1 MPETSTGITTGELA
15 RAVGLIRSDIGE
27 LTKALAARPDQE
39 DLKRME
45 DGLVERIRAAAELQ
59 ALKNA
64 LQDKA
69 IAALE
74 GWQVWAL
81 RLGGPALVAA
91 VVGVL
96 VNGIRIN
103 G

>member
-15 RAVGLIRSDIGE
+15 RAVALIRSDIGS
-27 LTKALAARPDQE
+27 LTTAVAARPDQD
-39 DLKRME
+39 DLRRME
-45 DGLVERIRAAAELQ
+45 EGLVERIRAAAELQ

-74 GWQVWAL
+74 GWQTWAL
-81 RLGGPALVAA
+81 RLGGPALVGS

-96 VNGIRIN
+96 VNSIRMPT
-103 G
+103 